1 MKINCIKTSWN
12 ENFPLRLA
20 VRTGT
25 YLAAVLLVILLAFYF
40 SVAWLLN
47 KNADANLLVF
57 AHGITA
63 EWMQKGGIEPFPWDD
78 GFYRVFDANGRHLLE
93 HGVHKE
99 DRHEKEERIK
109 EEWMTEEWMTGE
121 SGRRDPVFS
130 YRLEKNEP
138 AKTGWKA
145 GWYEY
150 LPFPRGYREV
160 YVPFTLQSNGYT
172 LELARESEETQKL
185 LGGILLLL
193 ASIAG
198 GGLIVISS
206 VVAYSSREG
215 FRPVREI
222 ARTIRTIEERT
233 LSTRLQIPV
242 RDKTLS
248 ELVGG
253 LNGMLDRLDRAFQAQ
268 NRFVQDASHELRTPL
283 AVLRSDIEIALRR
296 TRTEEEYK
304 KTLQRSLEEVDH
316 MTHMS
321 NQLLTL
327 AKYEQSPNLERK
339 SIVLAEVVE
348 RAIQQSQRTIPEDS
362 VQIQKDFTETGEIMG
377 EPVALEMVFA
387 NLIQNAIRAVGRYGT
402 IRVTIARQGAWVV
415 TEIADNGPGIPEEKI
430 PNLFERFYRLD
441 ESRNRQ
447 SGGTGLGL
455 AIARSIVEAHRGTI
469 EVKSRVGEGT
479 VFCVCLPRH

>member
-1 MKINCIKTSWN
+1 M
-12 ENFPLRLA
+12 A
-20 VRTGT
+20 VRTGV

-47 KNADANLLVF
+47 KNADANLLVN

-63 EWMQKGGIEPFPWDD
+63 QWMQKGGIEPFPWDN
-78 GFYRVFDANGRHLLE
+78 GFYRVFDANGRYLLE
-93 HGVHKE
+93 HGIHKE
-99 DRHEKEERIK
+99 NRHEKEERMK
-109 EEWMTEEWMTGE
+109 EEWMTEEWLTGE
-121 SGRRDPVFS
+121 TDRREPVFS
-130 YRLEKNEP
+130 YRLEKNEQP
-138 AKTGWKA
+138 KTGWKA
-145 GWYEY
+145 GWYEI
-150 LPFPRGYREV
+150 LPFQRGYREV
-160 YVPFTLQSNGYT
+160 YVPFTLQSNGYM
-172 LELARESEETQKL
+172 LELARESEETQEL

-206 VVAYSSREG
+206 VVAFSSREG

-222 ARTIRTIEERT
+222 AQTVRTIEERT

-296 TRTEEEYK
+296 TRTEAEYK
-304 KTLQRSLEEVDH
+304 TTLQRCLEEVDH

-327 AKYEQSPNLERK
+327 AKYEQSPNLERRP
-339 SIVLAEVVE
+339 IVLAEVVE
-348 RAIQQSQRTIPEDS
+348 RAIQQSQRTIPADT
-362 VQIQKDFTETGEIMG
+362 VHIQKDFKETGEIMG

-387 NLIQNAIRAVGRYGT
+387 NLIQNAIRAVGRHGT

-455 AIARSIVEAHRGTI
+455 AIAHSIVEAHRGTI

-479 VFCVCLPRH
+479 VFAVRLPSR